1 MTDDKFQK
9 LGTKEGS
16 GHSRAFAVFYSAL
29 AAQPRSSS
37 RTASVSPT
45 PGTALSLPTA
55 NGRQWT
61 RIKIHSFAFIRV
73 HSRFFPAPLARLR
86 SGSEAALLGPSR
98 EQCSATN
105 REWIRRRFSSYGGQ
119 DFGELSRA
127 ATNGR
132 ELKFVHSRAFAVS
145 ILAPHFVS

>member
-1 MTDDKFQK
+1 MDANGRELKF
-9 LGTKEGS
+9 T
-16 GHSRAFAVFYSAL
+16 HSRSFVCIRGSYPAPSCPATLRF
-29 AAQPRSSS
+29 RSCFGKSN
-37 RTASVSPT
+37 
-45 PGTALSLPTA
+45 PGTALNYQPRMDT
-55 NGRQWT
+55 NGRELN
-61 RIKIHSFAFIRV
+61 SLIRV

-145 ILAPHFVS
+145 ILEHFK